1 MITAMRSEQ
10 ITTANTATL
19 AIRVT
24 NATTGMMIRILARVM
39 ERVER
44 QVKAMNEEWNLGGG
58 LANVCNSAMRK
69 LHYAGHQ
76 LEERNRTIVNLESYE
91 VTAMIWA
98 LTEYMKRRG
107 MN

>member
-1 MITAMRSEQ
+1 MITAMRLEQ
-10 ITTANTATL
+10 ITTVNTATL

-24 NATTGMMIRILARVM
+24 NATTGMMRRILARVKGH
-39 ERVER
+39 VEG

-58 LANVCNSAMRK
+58 LANVCNSVMRK

-98 LTEYMKRRG
+98 LAEYMRRRG
-107 MN
+107 MK